1 MDLLAVLLSI
11 IGFQLAFVAVFLFQ
25 SKKGKRISNRLL
37 GLIFLL
43 LTISIVD
50 VLASVY
56 LATTPKLMLLADC
69 FLLAYGPL
77 ILYFTQ
83 SVLYKGFAFKQL
95 NLGHMVPF
103 ALIIIYVAWFIGSI
117 TPAEETE
124 IIKQLD
130 INTFSWQQRLIEFG
144 MLAHITAYLII
155 SKLEVKKAHKSQ
167 LNLQSLIHEDNY
179 KWLNFILNS
188 FILFFSVAVIHF
200 ILPIAG
206 LMSGL
211 PYSLLLLIAF
221 IFYFV
226 NKVLLKMLNQTTNQS
241 GIISLEE
248 LEDGKKY
255 SGSNLSQE
263 ERQSIESKLH
273 TLMTEER
280 PYLESDL
287 NINELAT
294 RIPCAPKHLSQVI
307 NEAHQSNFFDFINR
321 FRIEEAKQQL
331 TYSSEKT
338 ILEVLYASGFNSKS
352 SFNTAFKK
360 YTNQTPTEF
369 KNSI

>member
-1 MDLLAVLLSI
+1 
-11 IGFQLAFVAVFLFQ
+11 
-25 SKKGKRISNRLL
+25 
-37 GLIFLL
+37 
-43 LTISIVD
+43 
-50 VLASVY
+50 
-56 LATTPKLMLLADC
+56 ML
-69 FLLAYGPL
+69 
-77 ILYFTQ
+77 
-83 SVLYKGFAFKQL
+83 V
-95 NLGHMVPF
+95 
-103 ALIIIYVAWFIGSI
+103 IIYVGWFIGSI
-117 TPAEETE
+117 SPAEETE

-144 MLAHITAYLII
+144 MLAHITTYLIV

-167 LNLQSLIHEDNY
+167 MNFQSLIQEDNY

-241 GIISLEE
+241 GIISMEE
-248 LEDGKKY
+248 LEDHKKY

-263 ERQSIESKLH
+263 ERQSIASKLH
-273 TLMTEER
+273 TMMTEER

-307 NEAHQSNFFDFINR
+307 NEAHKSNFFDFINR
-321 FRIEEAKQQL
+321 YRIEEAKQQL
-331 TYSSEKT
+331 MHSSEKT